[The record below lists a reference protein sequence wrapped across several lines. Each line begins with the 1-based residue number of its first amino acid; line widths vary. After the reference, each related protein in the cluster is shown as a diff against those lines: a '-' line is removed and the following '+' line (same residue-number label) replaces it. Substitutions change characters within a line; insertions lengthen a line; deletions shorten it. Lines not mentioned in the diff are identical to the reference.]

1 MNRILKAY
9 LKRLTNLSSR
19 NKSLLLTSLSA
30 EQFLDLHDTDFLL
43 GKSSMELIRQLVQ
56 RKNRIVLC
64 DVLDPRFEKVNEV
77 SKRLRKIAR
86 TEHFI
91 EEERGSRDLYVGYPF
106 VKGKLADGTPIHAP
120 LLFFPVTL
128 LMEKEQWCLSEREES
143 TIHFNQSF
151 ALAYAHFNESP
162 ITDDV
167 FEKSFEEFSKD
178 LLEFRTQLYEWL
190 KESPFKI
197 NFNQQLFE
205 EKLQPFHTQRSSE
218 LQLNENNGELKL
230 FPEAVLG
237 IFPQA
242 GSYLVPDYNA
252 LLASLDDGPVRIP
265 LIGND
270 IENDGLVTG
279 EEDHE
284 IKRPQTVREEDVLT
298 PFSMDESQ
306 EEIILAVK
314 SGKSLVVQG
323 PPGSG
328 KSQLICNLMADFA
341 SKGKRVLLVCQ
352 KRAALDV
359 VYRRLETI
367 GMGNFVA
374 LIHDFK
380 NDRPALYHQLASQI
394 EKVQE
399 YRQQNYSLDAVF
411 LERQFTQES
420 RGIDKTVEDLE
431 VFRKA
436 LFDETEC
443 GVSVKE
449 LYLTSDQKA
458 PSIDVRGFFRSF
470 RIDSYDNFLRRL
482 KVYAAYT
489 LHISADHAWA
499 VRRSFAGF
507 GIAELRSMEDMFS
520 DWPEAYVKQ
529 MRWFESLT
537 GLPWENGF
545 LENRR
550 EVTERLHNIVELIQD
565 DITFGLFKT
574 YIDSY
579 RNGIERL
586 AFIRQTTDTLE
597 GFLAEDGIE
606 LTTDKSEI
614 SMIIP
619 SLKKAIEAKQSA
631 ISGKWWDLF
640 GKEKK
645 GIEKIARNNNL
656 STSAEDLSKLES
668 KIRNRTELESWLEN
682 RHLAFALDY
691 FKDASISAEE
701 YLVFFRR
708 AESAADAVVRASIN
722 PWFQVIFSVAGQS
735 ETYEVFGSIVTDLI
749 KWLGVW
755 DQLEKAMAPY
765 LLADQIQ
772 ALVREPDIQSD
783 LFLNSLRKDFDS
795 LVDMDRLW
803 EEMSA
808 TEQDAT
814 KLLVTAS
821 RKNNFTRPE
830 QILNLFENSIRLA
843 WIEHIETKY
852 PHLRSVTS
860 LKMNQWEEQLQKSV
874 GEKQKLSSDITGIK
888 LRESTYQDIEKNR
901 LGNRITYRELGHQVT
916 KKRKIWPI
924 RKLVENY
931 TDEVFAMVPCWM
943 ASPEAVSAIF
953 PMQEGLFDLVI
964 FDEAS
969 QCYAEYGLPAA
980 FRGRQVVVT
989 GDSKQLAP
997 NDLYK
1002 IRYEEKREEE
1012 EYSAALEIESL
1023 LDLSAQSLDQYQL
1036 RGHYRSLSL
1045 DLIEFSNHHFYKNSL
1060 RLLPDFNKINSSEP
1074 GIRYIKTDGTWKNN
1088 TNLTE
1093 VEKVLEL
1100 VKEHGISDKSVGV
1113 VTFNFYQQQAIQDG
1127 LEREGVTATDLFVK
1141 NIENVQGD
1149 ERDII
1154 IFSMGYAPDEKGKV
1168 AMQFGSLNGQG
1179 GENRLNVAVT
1189 RARERI
1195 FFVTSLWPSQ
1205 LITDQSTNAGP
1216 KLLKAYLQYAMEVS
1230 EGKFTP
1236 KPFSNSRLKSEWLLK
1251 DRLIGLD
1258 DEFEKELPFS
1268 DLTIK
1273 KEGVYKGLVLTDDD
1287 LYHHSKSSKEPHA
1300 YLPLLLRQK
1309 NWPFRRFYSR
1319 EFWSGSLDQLELQL
1333 SDPDVSE

>member
-19 NKSLLLTSLSA
+19 NKSLLLTNLSA
-30 EQFLDLHDTDFLL
+30 EQFLDLHDIDFLL
-43 GKSSMELIRQLVQ
+43 GKPSVELVRQLVQ
-56 RKNRIVLC
+56 RKSRIVLC

-91 EEERGSRDLYVGYPF
+91 EEERGARDLYVGYPF

-128 LMEKEQWCLSEREES
+128 TMEKEQWWLSEREES
-143 TIHFNQSF
+143 SIHFNQSF
-151 ALAYAHFNESP
+151 ALAYAHFNESQ
-162 ITDDV
+162 ITDDIS
-167 FEKSFEEFSKD
+167 EKSFDEFSKD
-178 LLEFRTQLYEWL
+178 FLEFRTQLYEWL

-205 EKLQPFHTQRSSE
+205 EKLLPFHIQKSSDLLLSE
-218 LQLNENNGELKL
+218 KNGELKL

-252 LLASLDDGPVRIP
+252 LLASLENGPVKIP

-270 IENDGLVTG
+270 VENNNRVTG
-279 EEDHE
+279 KEDFE
-284 IKRPQTVREEDVLT
+284 KSSLQTVREEDVLT
-298 PFSMDESQ
+298 PFPIDESQ

-380 NDRPALYHQLASQI
+380 NDRPALYQQLAAQI
-394 EKVQE
+394 EKVEE
-399 YRQQNYSLDAVF
+399 YRKQNYSLDAVF
-411 LERQFTQES
+411 IERQFTQES
-420 RGIDKTVEDLE
+420 RGIDKNVEDLE
-431 VFRKA
+431 TFRKA

-449 LYLTSDQKA
+449 LYLTSDPKA
-458 PSIDVRGFFRSF
+458 LSIDARSFFRSF

-489 LHISADHAWA
+489 LHIAADHVWA
-499 VRRSFAGF
+499 TRRSFARF
-507 GIAELRSMEDMFS
+507 GIAELRNMEDMFS
-520 DWPEAYVKQ
+520 DWPEAYAKQ
-529 MRWFESLT
+529 MQLFERLT
-537 GLPWENGF
+537 GLSGEIGF
-545 LENRR
+545 LENRS
-550 EVTERLHNIVELIQD
+550 EVKERLNNIVELIRD
-565 DITFGLFKT
+565 ETTFDIFKKLIT
-574 YIDSY
+574 NSRD
-579 RNGIERL
+579 GIERL

-597 GFLAEDGIE
+597 GFIAEDGIE
-606 LTTDKSEI
+606 LTADKSEI
-614 SMIIP
+614 SMLTP

-631 ISGKWWDLF
+631 ISGTWWDLF
-640 GKEKK
+640 GKNKK
-645 GIEKIARNNNL
+645 EVERLARNNNI
-656 STSAEDLSKLES
+656 STSSGDLSKLER
-668 KIRNRTELESWLEN
+668 KIRNRVELESWLEN
-682 RHLAFALDY
+682 RHLAFDPDY
-691 FKDASISAEE
+691 FKGPLMRAEE
-701 YLVFFRR
+701 YLDFFRR
-708 AESAADAVVRASIN
+708 AESAADAVVRASIT
-722 PWFQVIFSVAGQS
+722 PWYQVITTIARRS
-735 ETYEVFGSIVTDLI
+735 ETCGIFGNTIADLL
-749 KWLGVW
+749 KWMGIW
-755 DQLEKAMAPY
+755 DRHENAMTPY
-765 LLADQIQ
+765 LLTDQIQ
-772 ALVREPDIQSD
+772 ELIREPGKSQ
-783 LFLNSLRKDFDS
+783 LLLNSLKKDFDS
-795 LVDMDRLW
+795 LADMDRLW

-808 TEQDAT
+808 IEQETTE
-814 KLLVTAS
+814 LLTAAS
-821 RKNNFTRPE
+821 RKNNFVKPE
-830 QILNLFENSIRLA
+830 QILDLFENSIRLA

-860 LKMNQWEEQLQKSV
+860 LKMNQWEDQLQKSV
-874 GEKQKLSSDITGIK
+874 SAKQKLSSDIAGIK

-924 RKLVENY
+924 RKLLENY

-953 PMQEGLFDLVI
+953 PMQEGLFDLVV

-980 FRGRQVVVT
+980 FRGSQVVVT

-1002 IRYEEKREEE
+1002 IRYEDKREEE

-1074 GIRYIKTDGTWKNN
+1074 GIKYIKTDGIWKNN
-1088 TNLTE
+1088 VNLTE
-1093 VEKVLEL
+1093 VEKVIEL
-1100 VKEHGISDKSVGV
+1100 VGEQGTSGKSIGV
-1113 VTFNFYQQQAIQDG
+1113 VTFNFYQQQAIQER

-1154 IFSMGYAPDEKGKV
+1154 IFSMGYAPDEKGKL
-1168 AMQFGSLNGQG
+1168 AMHFGSLNGQG

-1189 RARERI
+1189 RARERV

-1205 LITDQSTNAGP
+1205 LTTDQTVNAGP
-1216 KLLKAYLQYAMEVS
+1216 KLLKAYLQYAMDVS

-1236 KPFSNSRLKSEWLLK
+1236 KPLLNSRLKSNWLLK
-1251 DRLIGLD
+1251 DRLVDLG
-1258 DEFEKELPFS
+1258 DELEKELPFS

-1287 LYHHSKSSKEPHA
+1287 LYYHSKSSKEPHA
-1300 YLPLLLRQK
+1300 YLPLLLQQK

-1319 EFWSGSLDQLELQL
+1319 ELWSGSLDQLELQL